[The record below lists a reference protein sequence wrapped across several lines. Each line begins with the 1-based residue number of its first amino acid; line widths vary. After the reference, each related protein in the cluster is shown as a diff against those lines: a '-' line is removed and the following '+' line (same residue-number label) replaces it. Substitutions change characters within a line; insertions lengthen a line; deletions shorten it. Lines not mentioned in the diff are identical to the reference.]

1 MTVSQVWR
9 DSFRLSLDMFFET
22 SSFKRTARYHSG
34 KSKSSG
40 ERNSMKLRASVL
52 ASLTTAALT
61 LCACTQMPATT
72 PSVTSTAILSDR
84 APLQDLLDAGFDL
97 EHVNDDFLFLKSGP
111 ALYRCL
117 IIPGERPTFCTRL
130 S

>member
-1 MTVSQVWR
+1 
-9 DSFRLSLDMFFET
+9 
-22 SSFKRTARYHSG
+22 
-34 KSKSSG
+34 
-40 ERNSMKLRASVL
+40 MKLRASVL
-52 ASLTTAALT
+52 ASLTAAALA
-61 LCACTQMPATT
+61 LCACTQMPATA

>member
-1 MTVSQVWR
+1 
-9 DSFRLSLDMFFET
+9 
-22 SSFKRTARYHSG
+22 
-34 KSKSSG
+34 
-40 ERNSMKLRASVL
+40 MKLRASVL

-61 LCACTQMPATT
+61 LCACTQMPATA

-97 EHVNDDFLFLKSGP
+97 KHVNDDFLFLKGGP

>member
-1 MTVSQVWR
+1 
-9 DSFRLSLDMFFET
+9 
-22 SSFKRTARYHSG
+22 
-34 KSKSSG
+34 
-40 ERNSMKLRASVL
+40 MKLRASVL
-52 ASLTTAALT
+52 ASLTAA
-61 LCACTQMPATT
+61 ACTQMPAPA

>member
-1 MTVSQVWR
+1 
-9 DSFRLSLDMFFET
+9 
-22 SSFKRTARYHSG
+22 
-34 KSKSSG
+34 
-40 ERNSMKLRASVL
+40 MKLRASVL
-52 ASLTTAALT
+52 ASLTAAALT
-61 LCACTQMPATT
+61 LCACTQMPATA